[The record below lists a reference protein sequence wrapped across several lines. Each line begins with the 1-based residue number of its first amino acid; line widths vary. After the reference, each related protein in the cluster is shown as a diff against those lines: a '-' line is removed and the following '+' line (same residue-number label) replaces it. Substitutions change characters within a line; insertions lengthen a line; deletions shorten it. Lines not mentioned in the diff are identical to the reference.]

1 MQNAELSLADRAY
14 RLLRKDLL
22 AGEFAPGQ
30 PLRLGALKDRYD
42 LSFSPIREALT
53 RLAAEKLVV
62 LSSLRGF
69 RVAEISLSEMWDVI
83 STRIL
88 IESEALRQAIANGD
102 ENWEA
107 EVVGTFHALTRS
119 SERPDPDS
127 LSAEKIEQH
136 HMAFHNA
143 LIVACGSPSLLH
155 IAQQLYLQSERYR
168 RPTLIGLGRSDI
180 FERDVMAEH
189 REIMEHAVGRKT
201 DAAVASLALHY
212 RRTGKS
218 IEAIL
223 LARQ

>member
-1 MQNAELSLADRAY
+1 METAELSLADRAY
-14 RLLRKDLL
+14 RLLRNDLF

-30 PLRLGALKDRYD
+30 PLRLGTLKDRYD

-53 RLAAEKLVV
+53 RLAGEKLVV

-83 STRIL
+83 STRIF
-88 IESEALRQAIANGD
+88 IETEALRQSIAKGD
-102 ENWEA
+102 ESWEA

-119 SERPDPDS
+119 SERTGSDPQA
-127 LSAEKIEQH
+127 AEKIEQH
-136 HMAFHNA
+136 HMAFHQA
-143 LIVACGSPSLLH
+143 LIMACGSPSLLH

-168 RPTLIGLGRSDI
+168 RPTLIGRGRSDVV
-180 FERDVMAEH
+180 ERDVMAEH
-189 REIMEHAVGRKT
+189 REIMDQAVGRRM
-201 DAAVASLALHY
+201 DAAVASLAQHY
-212 RRTGKS
+212 QRTGKS

>member
-1 MQNAELSLADRAY
+1 VQNAELSLADRAY
-14 RLLRKDLL
+14 GLLRKDLL

-88 IESEALRQAIANGD
+88 IESEALRQSIANGD
-102 ENWEA
+102 ESWEA
-107 EVVGTFHALTRS
+107 EVVGTYHALTRS
-119 SERPDPDS
+119 NERTDPD
-127 LSAEKIEQH
+127 LLAVEKIEHH

-143 LIVACGSPSLLH
+143 LIRACGSPSLLH
-155 IAQQLYLQSERYR
+155 IAHQLYTQSERYR
-168 RPTLIGLGRSDI
+168 RPTLIGLGKSDI
-180 FERDVMAEH
+180 VERDVMAEH
-189 REIMEHAVGRKT
+189 REIMEHTVARNT
-201 DAAVASLALHY
+201 DAAVAFLALHY

-223 LARQ
+223 LARE